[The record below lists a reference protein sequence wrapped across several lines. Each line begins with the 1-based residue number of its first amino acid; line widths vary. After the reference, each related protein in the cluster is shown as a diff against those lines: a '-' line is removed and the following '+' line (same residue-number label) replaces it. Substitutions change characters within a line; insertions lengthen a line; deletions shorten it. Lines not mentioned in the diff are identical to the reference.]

1 MPVSDGK
8 LNDLVARMARVGLA
22 EADIDEHFVRSSGA
36 GGQKV
41 NKTSSC
47 VVLKHRP
54 TGLEVKCQIER
65 SQALNRYLARRI
77 LVEKLERQIF
87 GARSDAIKKAWKIK
101 KQKAKRSKR
110 AKEKVL
116 QAKHHQ
122 TEKKRMRGRV
132 SGDF

>member
-87 GARSDAIKKAWKIK
+87 GARSDAIKRAWKIK